1 MFKTVVQGVLYITMT
16 FAMAIDTRGANI
28 GPKTCFVCVQEVTFS
43 NCLQRTTTC
52 QQNEVCF
59 TSEYIDGDGH
69 VHYSSGCLSEQIC
82 RTMTGQEIQTTH
94 AQIGIGH
101 LIGRKR
107 DTPSNCFTCCSTR
120 TGASRPCNDQICL
133 AGLASMPSTK
143 SVLSITITRTTPTT
157 TTTTTTPTT
166 TTTTPTTLSTADP
179 CPN

>member
-69 VHYSSGCLSEQIC
+69 VHYSSGCLSEQGK
-82 RTMTGQEIQTTH
+82 TGGSGPVSSHRVT
-94 AQIGIGH
+94 IGYPPDI
-101 LIGRKR
+101 LPRCE
-107 DTPSNCFTCCSTR
+107 DTYDVINC
-120 TGASRPCNDQICL
+120 
-133 AGLASMPSTK
+133 
-143 SVLSITITRTTPTT
+143 V
-157 TTTTTTPTT
+157 
-166 TTTTPTTLSTADP
+166 
-179 CPN
+179 